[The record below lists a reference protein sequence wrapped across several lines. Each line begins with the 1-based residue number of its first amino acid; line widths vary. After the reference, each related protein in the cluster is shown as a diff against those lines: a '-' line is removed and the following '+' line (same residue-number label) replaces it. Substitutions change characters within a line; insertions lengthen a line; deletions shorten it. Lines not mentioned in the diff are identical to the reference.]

1 MLTFLFLFWSG
12 QLFRRS
18 SWPSCGFSWSSSSSA
33 TWPSWWPWA
42 CPARASHA
50 WITSS
55 STSPSPV
62 KKINFNKTFKT
73 HPAVQICY
81 NSGPH
86 LIKTDLSVGVISV
99 LTDIVWKITVAWHA
113 GNIACKVI
121 RFSQVRLRVSIRPNS
136 CATSC
141 LYSRRDFLSFW
152 LGDLFC
158 SLCTSDKQNWSR
170 GTCSSPT
177 FVVVTKKKRKEKKRC

>member
-1 MLTFLFLFWSG
+1 M
-12 QLFRRS
+12 
-18 SWPSCGFSWSSSSSA
+18 
-33 TWPSWWPWA
+33 
-42 CPARASHA
+42 
-50 WITSS
+50 
-55 STSPSPV
+55 
-62 KKINFNKTFKT
+62 
-73 HPAVQICY
+73 QICY

-177 FVVVTKKKRKEKKRC
+177 FVVVTKKKRKEKKNDVNLEMRPFLFVLSVFSSSFCFYSAEKIKRFSSRIRRRTSWWRSASTATTPSATPWISAEDVSLELIN